1 MTDAA
6 TAVLSKLEA
15 LLDMDGET
23 ILTQSLRGF
32 IAEKTLQVQQRIS
45 QLYLEHQRFVHKYGE
60 SLDAFCRHWTP
71 WRTNPRRMPRSMA
84 YHYSKRLRI
93 AAGGPM
99 CKKIWPPKRPNSN
112 NSRRCTSDLSQM
124 RFAPVTGTGNDQ

>member
-60 SLDAFCRHWTP
+60 SLDAFSAGTGRPGGPTRGGCHDP
-71 WRTNPRRMPRSMA
+71 WRTTTRS
-84 YHYSKRLRI
+84 
-93 AAGGPM
+93 GCG
-99 CKKIWPPKRPNSN
+99 
-112 NSRRCTSDLSQM
+112 
-124 RFAPVTGTGNDQ
+124 